1 MPTQAK
7 QSKFTGAQVKRGLL
21 IAFAISGLWPGG
33 VRAQDSRATVEAT
46 EAALGAKGLNSIR
59 VSGRG
64 FDYAFGQAYDGDSAW
79 PRFNLTRYS
88 LAIDYTTPSLRE
100 ERTRT
105 QAQNPPLG
113 GANQPIGEQRQIAVL
128 SGADAWNSDE
138 QGSATPAGPERDFR
152 PAVISRQTQIWF
164 TPQGFIKEALA

>member
-64 FDYAFGQAYDGDSAW
+64 FDYAFGHAYDGDSAW
-79 PRFNLTRYS
+79 PRFHLTRYS
-88 LAIDYTTPSLRE
+88 LAINYAPCSRRD

-105 QAQNPPLG
+105 QPQNPPLG
-113 GANQPIGEQRQIAVL
+113 GNNQPIGEQRQTSVL
-128 SGADAWNSDE
+128 SGAYAWNVGG
-138 QGSATPAGPERDFR
+138 QGG
-152 PAVISRQTQIWF
+152 
-164 TPQGFIKEALA
+164 